1 MTNQKP
7 TVSHSIISTDL
18 KITGDLHSDGGI
30 IIEGQVKGD
39 NVGDTVKIVSGA
51 TVLGDVRARDLIIDG
66 CLTGTVRTGTVKI
79 GPQAVFEGE
88 LKYDHLEV
96 AKGARLDV
104 KFNMVFKEALKLPL
118 VANT

>member
-7 TVSHSIISTDL
+7 TVSYSIISADL

-39 NVGDTVKIVSGA
+39 IVGDTVKIVSGA

-66 CLTGTVRTGTVKI
+66 GVTGTVRTGTVKI
-79 GPQAVFEGE
+79 GPQAVLEGE
-88 LKYDHLEV
+88 LQCDHYEI
-96 AKGARLDV
+96 ANGAQIDV
-104 KFNMVFKEALKLPL
+104 KFNMVFKEPLKLPL
-118 VANT
+118 RA

>member
-7 TVSHSIISTDL
+7 TISHSIISADL

-39 NVGDTVKIVSGA
+39 IVGDTVKIVSGA
-51 TVLGDVRARDLIIDG
+51 TVLGDVRARDLILDG
-66 CLTGTVRTGTVKI
+66 DVTGTVRTGTVKI

-88 LKYDHLEV
+88 LQCDHFEI
-96 AKGARLDV
+96 AKGAQVDV
-104 KFNMVFKEALKLPL
+104 KFNMVFNEPLKLPL
-118 VANT
+118 GA